1 MRNAFNVYRFNPI
14 DFGGIKNPNGGEAIT
29 HRTPQDIMDEIA
41 ALDAESAEVLAGI
54 RGLL

>member
-1 MRNAFNVYRFNPI
+1 MH
-14 DFGGIKNPNGGEAIT
+14 NPNDSEAIT
-29 HRTPQDIMDEIA
+29 HRTPQEIMDEIA